1 MQSVHPTLV
10 LGAVVCKWS
19 GGTEL
24 GCLDAQSSR
33 TLTDVISPMPLV
45 PTNQSPPMQRNS
57 IIAQDM
63 SSITFLNI
71 RLRRPL
77 RPAESET
84 RLYCSTRRKPRTRQH
99 SSVTACATDCPPF
112 PEKKTRDHHDTRHRV
127 LRRRPSAFQGPSLN
141 PDLSAPFLPG
151 RPRSDPTRTRSAVSI
166 HGSPLRRSA
175 DPNRATLLAP
185 LTSTHTITSTTTTS
199 TSTSTRTKPGQQCC
213 EAPSTGRSA
222 PRCWAVSPR
231 R

>member
-1 MQSVHPTLV
+1 MEVDDAWIPTDRSSDYPVEPGLSQRNALACSLEPEPEPVQSVHPTLV
-10 LGAVVCKWS
+10 LGAVVCKWR

-24 GCLDAQSSR
+24 GCFDAQSSR
-33 TLTDVISPMPLV
+33 TLTDGISPMPLI

-99 SSVTACATDCPPF
+99 SSVTACATDCPHF
-112 PEKKTRDHHDTRHRV
+112 PEKKDTGPPRHS
-127 LRRRPSAFQGPSLN
+127 PPGP
-141 PDLSAPFLPG
+141 PAE
-151 RPRSDPTRTRSAVSI
+151 AVSFPGPI
-166 HGSPLRRSA
+166 SKPRLVRPLSTWAATIRSPRERDA
-175 DPNRATLLAP
+175 RVAFT
-185 LTSTHTITSTTTTS
+185 
-199 TSTSTRTKPGQQCC
+199 
-213 EAPSTGRSA
+213 A
-222 PRCWAVSPR
+222 PRCAGLQIRTEQLSLLP
-231 R
+231 